1 VNMKKLL
8 AVLLTISGM
17 ALADTISTP
26 AANTIVPMLP
36 NSTYAADTSLGNT
49 PFFNNM
55 SVDGGG
61 ADNAGYFLTNTG
73 AFAGTLSPVTPPT
86 GYLGQVANNSAAAL
100 AFDLVRQATSINVS
114 VLYQNA
120 PQTNLN
126 QGSIQSGTS
135 FGIYDVGTLA
145 KTQIYGPGTIPGQ
158 VGAAATTVSTAG
170 ISGTGAYGFYA
181 TVCQPAEGLGN
192 CYTFYSDTSLNPNV
206 TNQFSSFVVEGPS
219 GTVHQHFALFTLA
232 SGGFYLAFE
241 NSVSSNSF
249 DGTGG
254 PEHYGAF
261 NDIIFSINT
270 GGGGGGVPEPA
281 TLSMMGLGLLS
292 LGLMGRRLRKR

>member
-1 VNMKKLL
+1 MKKVLV
-8 AVLLTISGM
+8 VLLTISGM
-17 ALADTISTP
+17 AVADTISTP
-26 AANTIVPMLP
+26 AGNTVVPMLP

-49 PFFNNM
+49 PFFNNI

-73 AFAGTLSPVTPPT
+73 AFAGGTVTAPT
-86 GYLGQVANNSAAAL
+86 GYLTQSSNNSLAAL
-100 AFDLVRQATSINVS
+100 AFGLVRQATSINVS

-120 PQTNLN
+120 PSTNLN

-135 FGIYDVGTLA
+135 FGIYDAGTMA
-145 KTQIYGPGTIPGQ
+145 KTQIYGAGTIPGQ
-158 VGAAATTVSTAG
+158 VGAGATAVSTAG
-170 ISGTGAYGFYA
+170 ISGTGTYGFYA
-181 TVCQPAEGLGN
+181 TVCQPGFGLGN
-192 CYTFYSDTSLNPNV
+192 CYTFYSDTNLNPNV
-206 TNQFSSFVVEGPS
+206 TNSGNSFVVEGLFN
-219 GTVHQHFALFTLA
+219 VHQHFALFTLA

-241 NSVSSNSF
+241 NSVSSSNF
-249 DGTGG
+249 DGPSG

-261 NDIIFSINT
+261 NDIIFGINT
-270 GGGGGGVPEPA
+270 GGSVGGVPEPA